1 MSITFDAA
9 RQDVIRY
16 LTTKDDKYFE
26 ERGTTRNAV
35 FCDYEQLDLIA
46 SEHLKC
52 VNSYGCDIE
61 WSLKD
66 ACDVEPGIRPSEVKD
81 RILVKAKTVE
91 DAVRKIKEEY
101 FLADICIGE
110 LFAMVE
116 VEGLSVEDVTKVYA
130 ELYEDIEGDEIC
142 RVDEDGMR
150 YSIGT

>member
-9 RQDVIRY
+9 RQDVVRY
-16 LTTKDDKYFE
+16 LTRQDDKYFE

-35 FCDYEQLDLIA
+35 FCDYEQIDLVA

-52 VNSYGCDIE
+52 VNSYGCDAE

-66 ACDVEPGIRPSEVKD
+66 ACDVEPGIKPKEPSG
-81 RILVKAKTVE
+81 RFLVKAKTVE
-91 DAVRKIKEEY
+91 DAVRKIRNEY
-101 FLADICIGE
+101 FVSDICIGE
-110 LFAMVE
+110 LLAMAE
-116 VEGLSVEDVTKVYA
+116 IEGLSVEDVVKVYA